1 MLDVDQPAAPAPAGA
16 PIPPELARR
25 LGALLFV
32 AVFLLDVFGNP
43 ELLAAVSKLC
53 GL

>member
-1 MLDVDQPAAPAPAGA
+1 MLDVDQPGAPPPGGG
-16 PIPPELARR
+16 PIPPALARR
-25 LGALLFV
+25 LGALLFA

-43 ELLAAVSKLC
+43 ELLLAVSRLC